1 MSKLLII
8 SIDNIMKNVSEN
20 VILKF
25 LRALPPRPIQTISLR
40 EIHQTGLNCAGGF
53 KHTFSV
59 SFKGE
64 SGREESD
71 WMIQNGKTS
80 DQRLRFLVHVLFA

>member
-1 MSKLLII
+1 MMFFEN
-8 SIDNIMKNVSEN
+8 DNDFRM
-20 VILKF
+20 LCR
-25 LRALPPRPIQTISLR
+25 RALPPRPIQTISLR

-71 WMIQNGKTS
+71 WMIQKDETA
-80 DQRLRFLVHVLFA
+80 DQRLRFLVMFA